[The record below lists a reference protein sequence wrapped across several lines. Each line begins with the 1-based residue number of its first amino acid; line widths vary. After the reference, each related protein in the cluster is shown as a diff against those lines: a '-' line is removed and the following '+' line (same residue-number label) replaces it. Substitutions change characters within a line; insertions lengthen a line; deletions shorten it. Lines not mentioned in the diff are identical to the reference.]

1 MRPSHSDYLPVRPLD
16 SRRVSAIARLDGRP
30 VVLEAFSYEGL
41 SSAKRRRLSQALHHL
56 LELKHENLVTYYT
69 VVNDRPRQQYLLVS
83 EHIGR
88 SFLTETARRSDKRI
102 FNTNSD
108 IENGLAEL
116 LSAIRYIFGRHMHIE
131 ALRLIGAS
139 LFPHNLYLTECG
151 QIKLA
156 VRPNISNTMLQ
167 EELARSPELRPAD
180 LRYDRLSEQSTVF
193 QLGYILFQM
202 LLTAD
207 DFTEFTSQKAYLL
220 SLHCQRRFGATL
232 SGLVERMLRTVAA
245 DRPLLTDLQETYGS
259 QERLTQIEICRG
271 ICRTKSGKTQ
281 LMRSAGANAWR
292 QLTLYTPFQKLCLD
306 ASGNTALMYAMYGGN
321 YACIYALLPEAG
333 FVYRVPGVDY
343 GDTEYVPTQ
352 EELDEIAAAE
362 REEEESAAAAAAAL
376 AAKKTKKTKKKEPPP
391 EEAPEPPPRPRSVLL
406 REELEAK
413 KTQRPLPY
421 NGVRG
426 TYISQELIRMH
437 QRAVL
442 RLVMPFERHLLLL
455 DGYTDLM
462 LAILTGDIDLFKLY
476 KYQAGHQNIL
486 GWTACMFAVDMGHLP
501 IVKALIASEQ
511 GLRTT
516 NDETAG
522 AIARRRGFGDII
534 DAITHYESV
543 LDVDGNT
550 LLHTAAIANDFDVIS
565 KYFHLT
571 GQYNAHGLTALME
584 AARRGNDKVV
594 ELLAGKEGG
603 LTAKEEIDDLSG
615 WTNVTALMLAAAMD
629 HPRCVAL
636 LEPHEAEL
644 REGAEQRTAFMAASL
659 KNNPSALEPL
669 SAREAGLQDTHGYTA
684 LMYAVLAE
692 ANDSIEKLIPFESKL
707 VDGAGN
713 TALMLA
719 AIKNKPH
726 QAQLLLKTEA
736 TCCRPDGAFA
746 LQLAIENNS
755 KDATRVIQ
763 TEEGTLLTDTG
774 FTSLMGAAFFGDSN
788 AVSRLRSEVGKRT
801 STGMTALMYAAH
813 AGHLDIVRQLAGEE
827 QGLFDQ
833 DGWTAGCYALWAGH
847 EEISNLLADKE
858 YVATREKVSLLHMAA
873 ESGDIK
879 KVQQYAHMVGR
890 ITKAGKT
897 ALQLAKAKKHTEI
910 AEFLEEQ
917 QDVVDATQN
926 TRLHQAILGDLSD
939 EVPKFLHMAGAFN
952 KAGLTALMLAT
963 EKEGGELVHALAPLE
978 CHMRA
983 TKGFTTGGVTF
994 SRPTALMLAGKAG
1007 NVSAVEALIPQ
1018 EAGLT
1023 TGPNGCT
1030 ALMVA
1035 ALYDKSECI
1044 ELLRECDAEVG
1055 RTERTGKTA
1064 LMLAAKAGKTSAVR
1078 ALAEKESGRVDA
1090 DGKNAATLAKQAK
1103 KTECVTALKPYEKP
1117 EKLESRPATRGDEVP
1132 PPPEDGEPKEEPEP
1146 EAE

>member
-1 MRPSHSDYLPVRPLD
+1 M
-16 SRRVSAIARLDGRP
+16 SAIARLDGRP
-30 VVLEAFSYEGL
+30 VVLEAFKYEGL

-88 SFLTETARRSDKRI
+88 SFLKETSKRSQKRI

-108 IENGLAEL
+108 IENALAEL
-116 LSAIRYIFGRHMHIE
+116 LSALRYIFGRHMRIE

-151 QIKLA
+151 QMKLA
-156 VRPNISNTMLQ
+156 LRPNISNTTLQ
-167 EELARSPELRPAD
+167 EELMHAPKPQPAD
-180 LRYDRLSEQSTVF
+180 LRYDRLSEESTVY

-232 SGLVERMLRTVAA
+232 SGLIERMLRTVAA
-245 DRPLLTDLQETYGS
+245 DRPSLADLQETYGS
-259 QERLTQIEICRG
+259 KERLAQIETCRG
-271 ICRTKSGKTQ
+271 ICRTKTGKTQ
-281 LMRSAGANAWR
+281 LMRSAGANDWR
-292 QLTLYTPFQKLCLD
+292 RLALYTPFQKLCLD
-306 ASGNTALMYAMYGGN
+306 NSGNTALMYAMYGGN
-321 YACIYALLPEAG
+321 YACIYDLLPEAG

-362 REEEESAAAAAAAL
+362 HEEEEAAAAAAAAL
-376 AAKKTKKTKKKEPPP
+376 AAKKPKKTKKKEAPPD
-391 EEAPEPPPRPRSVLL
+391 EAPEPPPRPRSVLL
-406 REELEAK
+406 REELEMK

-426 TYISQELIRMH
+426 TYISQELVRMH
-437 QRAVL
+437 QRVVL

-462 LAILTGDIDLFKLY
+462 LAILTGDKELFKLY
-476 KYQAGHQNIL
+476 KYQAGQQNIL
-486 GWTACMFAVDMGHLP
+486 GWTACMYAVDMGHLP
-501 IVKALIASEQ
+501 IVKALIAAEQ
-511 GLRTT
+511 GLKST

-534 DAITHYESV
+534 DAISHYESV
-543 LDVDGNT
+543 LDADGNT
-550 LLHTAAIANDFDVIS
+550 LLHNAAIANNFGVIS
-565 KYFHLT
+565 KYLHLA
-571 GQYNAHGLTALME
+571 GQYNAQGLTALME
-584 AARRGNDKVV
+584 AAKRGNDNVV
-594 ELLAGKEGG
+594 ELLADKEGG
-603 LTAKEEIDDLSG
+603 LTAKEDVDELPG
-615 WTNVTALMLAAAMD
+615 WSNVTALMLAAATN

-659 KNNPSALEPL
+659 KNNHSVLEIL
-669 SAREAGLQDTHGYTA
+669 TSREAGLQDARGYTA
-684 LMYAVLAE
+684 LMHAVLAE
-692 ANDSIEKLIPFESKL
+692 ANEAIEKVIPFEAKL
-707 VDGAGN
+707 VDSAGN

-719 AIKNKPH
+719 AIHNKPC
-726 QAQLLLKTEA
+726 QAQLLLETEA
-736 TCCRPDGAFA
+736 KCCKTDGTFA

-755 KDATRVIQ
+755 KDVARVIQ
-763 TEEGTLLTDTG
+763 TVEGTLLTDTG
-774 FTSLMGAAFFGDSN
+774 FTNLMDAAFFGDSS
-788 AVSRLRSEVGKRT
+788 AVSRLRSEVGRRT
-801 STGMTALMYAAH
+801 NTGMTALMYAAH
-813 AGHLDIVRQLAGEE
+813 AGHLDIVRQLIGEE

-847 EEISNLLADKE
+847 EEISDILADKE

-873 ESGDIK
+873 EKGDIK
-879 KVQQYAHMVGR
+879 SVQRYAHMAGR
-890 ITKAGKT
+890 LTKAGKT
-897 ALQLAKAKKHTEI
+897 ALQLAKAKKHAEV
-910 AEFLEEQ
+910 AEFLEAQE
-917 QDVVDATQN
+917 DVVDAAQN
-926 TRLHQAILGDLSD
+926 TKLHQAILGDASD
-939 EVPKFLHMAGAFN
+939 DVSKYLHMAGAFN

-963 EKEGGELVHALAPLE
+963 EKEGADLVHDLIPLE

-983 TKGFTTGGVTF
+983 TKGFTTGGITF

-1007 NVSAVEALIPQ
+1007 NPAVVEALVPH

-1030 ALMVA
+1030 ALMAA
-1035 ALYDKSECI
+1035 ALYDKLECI
-1044 ELLRECDAEVG
+1044 EVLRECDAEIG

-1064 LMLAAKAGKTSAVR
+1064 LMLAAKAGKAGAVR

-1132 PPPEDGEPKEEPEP
+1132 APPEDGEPKEEPEP